1 MTTAL
6 FGISSICNGFQKFM
20 SAALHFDD
28 EFTTERQTTFKNS
41 STRLPVKA
49 AAVGAGAFPAQQR
62 ALRVL
67 RVAEH
72 GETPSCAG
80 RMVISGRMADV
91 CAELDRLVA
100 LEANHKPAFPH

>member
-1 MTTAL
+1 MTFAL
-6 FGISSICNGFQKFM
+6 FGISSLYNGIQKFM
-20 SAALHFDD
+20 SAAAHLEQQPTQGVHP
-28 EFTTERQTTFKNS
+28 R
-41 STRLPVKA
+41 A
-49 AAVGAGAFPAQQR
+49 IPAQESRLAKQL

-72 GETPSCAG
+72 GEAPNCAG

-100 LEANHKPAFPH
+100 LEAKNKAPMHH